1 MKHCFLRPK
10 ALQESKGVVDTP
22 KMGPS
27 TFPNHF
33 YLYLWRS
40 PNSPGT
46 LYLAQGFETAEAL
59 CRGLTEDGYI
69 VKVVHMATDAE
80 FELRDGKLH
89 PTTPSSLSRG
99 PVTRDPSSHGP
110 SSQGTSP
117 AFA

>member
-1 MKHCFLRPK
+1 
-10 ALQESKGVVDTP
+10 
-22 KMGPS
+22 MGPS
-27 TFPNHF
+27 TIPNHF

-69 VKVVHMATDAE
+69 VKVVHIATDTE
-80 FELRDGKLH
+80 FELRDGNLH

-99 PVTRDPSSHGP
+99 SSSGDPSSHGP
-110 SSQGTSP
+110 SSQGISP